1 MVWGGLSWRYRT
13 PLVIIEGNLTSRR
26 YIDEVLELVVV
37 PLLQNYADV
46 TLYQQDN
53 ASPHSARL
61 TKYFLFF
68 WTKKMC
74 MFYLGWNSF
83 LI

>member
-1 MVWGGLSWRYRT
+1 MVWGGISWRYRT

-26 YIDEVLELVVV
+26 YIDEVLELVQV

-61 TKYFLFF
+61 TKYFLGQ
-68 WTKKMC
+68 KMC
-74 MFYLGWNSF
+74 MCYLGWHSF